1 MDYADKRLLELEELE
16 EQFKELIKNK
26 KLKEAKA
33 LIENLNE
40 VDVATLIDELDPTT
54 GTVAVSYTHLTLP
67 TTPYV

>member
-33 LIENLNE
+33 LIEN
-40 VDVATLIDELDPTT
+40 
-54 GTVAVSYTHLTLP
+54 
-67 TTPYV
+67 